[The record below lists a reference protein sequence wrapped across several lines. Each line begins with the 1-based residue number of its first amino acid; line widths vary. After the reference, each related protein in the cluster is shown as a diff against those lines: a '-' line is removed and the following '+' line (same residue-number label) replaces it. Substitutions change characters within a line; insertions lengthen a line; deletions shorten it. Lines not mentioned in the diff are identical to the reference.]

1 MGIPEEKQSQ
11 ILTIYE
17 NRLNK
22 SHQPLK
28 AYEETVK
35 FLLSKQGYSVKEI
48 MAFFGKNAKKFP
60 HFDPSFN
67 RYVNG
72 WAKELYKICLLYTSP
87 SPRD

>member
-1 MGIPEEKQSQ
+1 MSIPEEKLPQ

-22 SHQPLK
+22 SHQPVR

-35 FLLSKQGYSVKEI
+35 FLISKQGYSIKDI
-48 MAFFGKNAKKFP
+48 MAFFGKNARKFP

-67 RYVNG
+67 
-72 WAKELYKICLLYTSP
+72 
-87 SPRD
+87 